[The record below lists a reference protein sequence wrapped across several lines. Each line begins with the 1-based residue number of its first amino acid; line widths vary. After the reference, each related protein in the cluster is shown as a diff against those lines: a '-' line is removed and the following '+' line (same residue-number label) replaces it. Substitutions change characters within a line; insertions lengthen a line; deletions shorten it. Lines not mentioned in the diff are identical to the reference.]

1 MKEGWEYKKIDD
13 ISTIVG
19 RIGFRGYTKNDLVS
33 KPELGAIT
41 LSPSNIINGELSFE
55 KCSYISLKKYEESPE
70 IMLAEG
76 DVVLVKTASIG
87 KCSIV
92 RSLPHKATLNPQFVV
107 FKNIKIDNE
116 YFNYYIKSPYFQKS
130 LKTIVGGVAIPTLSQ
145 KKLGQLEI
153 YFPTSYDEQRR
164 IVSYLDSSFK
174 LIDEIKDKALKSLTE
189 AKALFQSAL
198 TEAMEPKEGWEEKT
212 LGEICFIA
220 RGGSPRPIKNF
231 LTEDESGIPW
241 IKIGDTEIGGK
252 FINCTKEKIKKEGI
266 KSSRFVRK
274 GDFLL
279 SNSMSFGRPYILK
292 TDGCIHDGWLVLQNF
307 KDTFIDDFLY
317 YLLSCN
323 YVQKQFD
330 EYAYGS
336 TVRNLKTD
344 SVSRVSVNY
353 PPLPTQKLIVS
364 RLDKLSSKVRA
375 MEEKYQKM
383 VEECDALKQA
393 MLRDVFE

>member
-1 MKEGWEYKKIDD
+1 MKKGWEYKTLGECCDIYNGNSINSDYKMKNFSGRKEGYPFIATKDVSFDGTINYENGIKIPFGTNYKIAFPDSVF
-13 ISTIVG
+13 I
-19 RIGFRGYTKNDLVS
+19 
-33 KPELGAIT
+33 
-41 LSPSNIINGELSFE
+41 
-55 KCSYISLKKYEESPE
+55 C
-70 IMLAEG
+70 AEG
-76 DVVLVKTASIG
+76 GSAGRKIALVNKKVCFGNKLFCIAPLDNEEFIG
-87 KCSIV
+87 KYIYYYMNSALFQNQFK
-92 RSLPHKATLNPQFVV
+92 SLLTGLIGGVSAKKFRDILL
-107 FKNIKIDNE
+107 IKI
-116 YFNYYIKSPYFQKS
+116 P
-130 LKTIVGGVAIPTLSQ
+130 L
-145 KKLGQLEI
+145 
-153 YFPTSYDEQRR
+153 DEQRR

-198 TEAMEPKEGWEEKT
+198 AEAMEPKEGWEEKT

-353 PPLPTQKLIVS
+353 PPLSTQKQIVS
-364 RLDKLSSKVRA
+364 HLDKLSSKVKQI
-375 MEEKYQKM
+375 EEKYQKM
-383 VEECDALKQA
+383 IAECDAMKQA
-393 MLRDVFE
+393 MLREVFE

>member
-1 MKEGWEYKKIDD
+1 MKKGWEYKTLGECCDIYNGNSINSDYKMKNFSGRKEGYPFIATKDVSFDGTINYENGIKIPFGTNYKIAFPDSVF
-13 ISTIVG
+13 I
-19 RIGFRGYTKNDLVS
+19 
-33 KPELGAIT
+33 
-41 LSPSNIINGELSFE
+41 
-55 KCSYISLKKYEESPE
+55 C
-70 IMLAEG
+70 AEG
-76 DVVLVKTASIG
+76 GSAGRKIALVNKKVCFGNKLFCIAPLDNEEFIG
-87 KCSIV
+87 KYIYYYMNSALFQNQFK
-92 RSLPHKATLNPQFVV
+92 SLLTGLIGGVSAKKFRDILL
-107 FKNIKIDNE
+107 IKI
-116 YFNYYIKSPYFQKS
+116 P
-130 LKTIVGGVAIPTLSQ
+130 L
-145 KKLGQLEI
+145 
-153 YFPTSYDEQRR
+153 DEQRR

-198 TEAMEPKEGWEEKT
+198 AEAMEPKEGWEEKT

-292 TDGCIHDGWLVLQNF
+292 TDGCIHDGWLVLQNY

-353 PPLPTQKLIVS
+353 PPLSTQKQIVAH
-364 RLDKLSSKVRA
+364 LDNLSSKVKQI
-375 MEEKYQKM
+375 EEKYQKM
-383 VEECDALKQA
+383 IAECDAMKQA
-393 MLRDVFE
+393 MLREVFE

>member
-1 MKEGWEYKKIDD
+1 MKEGWEYKTLGEIARDSADGPFGSNLKKEHY
-13 ISTIVG
+13 VLEKQV
-19 RIGFRGYTKNDLVS
+19 RIIQL
-33 KPELGAIT
+33 
-41 LSPSNIINGELSFE
+41 SNIGEEGWREENKKYTSFE
-55 KCSYISLKKYEESPE
+55 
-70 IMLAEG
+70 
-76 DVVLVKTASIG
+76 
-87 KCSIV
+87 
-92 RSLPHKATLNPQFVV
+92 H
-107 FKNIKIDNE
+107 
-116 YFNYYIKSPYFQKS
+116 
-130 LKTIVGGVAIPTLSQ
+130 LKTISRSEVCPGDIVIAKMMPAGRAILCPNNEKKYVLSSDAVKIRLKQ
-145 KKLGQLEI
+145 GYNNKFVLYSINSSYFRSQVYSNVNGSGRVRTSLTKLRKCVLHIPDITTQE
-153 YFPTSYDEQRR
+153 S

-174 LIDEIKDKALKSLTE
+174 LIDEIKNKALKSLTE

-198 TEAMEPKEGWEEKT
+198 AEAMEPKEGWEEKT

-353 PPLPTQKLIVS
+353 PPLSTQKQIVS

-375 MEEKYQKM
+375 IEEKYQKM

>member
-1 MKEGWEYKKIDD
+1 M
-13 ISTIVG
+13 
-19 RIGFRGYTKNDLVS
+19 
-33 KPELGAIT
+33 
-41 LSPSNIINGELSFE
+41 
-55 KCSYISLKKYEESPE
+55 
-70 IMLAEG
+70 G
-76 DVVLVKTASIG
+76 D
-87 KCSIV
+87 
-92 RSLPHKATLNPQFVV
+92 
-107 FKNIKIDNE
+107 
-116 YFNYYIKSPYFQKS
+116 
-130 LKTIVGGVAIPTLSQ
+130 
-145 KKLGQLEI
+145 
-153 YFPTSYDEQRR
+153 
-164 IVSYLDSSFK
+164 
-174 LIDEIKDKALKSLTE
+174 
-189 AKALFQSAL
+189 
-198 TEAMEPKEGWEEKT
+198 
-212 LGEICFIA
+212 ICFIA

-364 RLDKLSSKVRA
+364 HLDKLSSKVRA
-375 MEEKYQKM
+375 IEEKYQKM